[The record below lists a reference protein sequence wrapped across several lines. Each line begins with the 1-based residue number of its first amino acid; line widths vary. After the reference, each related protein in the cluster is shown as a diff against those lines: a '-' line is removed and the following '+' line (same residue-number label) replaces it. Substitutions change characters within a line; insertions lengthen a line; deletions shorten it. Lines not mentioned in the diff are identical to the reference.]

1 MQILSDALE
10 LRLTEELLRRSGQ
23 LPTPHLMV
31 DRRIVR
37 ANYRRL
43 LGALAP
49 GTVSYAVKANADPGI
64 LAALAAEGC
73 DFEVA
78 SEAEMRLALDAGATP
93 DRITSSNPVKP
104 PSFVAAAHAV
114 GVRAFAVDSP
124 AEVAK
129 IARHGP
135 GSEVYVRITV
145 DNSESA
151 WPLSRKHGADPCE
164 AVALLRDAGRHGL
177 HPIGVTFH
185 VGSQCLSPHAWRGA
199 LLHCARIWDEARRH
213 GIGLSLLNVGGGFP
227 VRHLTQ
233 VPEVEEIGQV
243 VRHHIRELFP
253 ADIRVTAEPGR
264 GLVGNAGVL
273 VAEVI
278 GLADRGDERWV
289 FLDAGVFNGLMETIG
304 GIRYEFLTERTGESR
319 IVTLAGPSCDSVDT
333 IQTGV
338 PLSDVEIGDRVYVM
352 AAGAYTLS
360 YASEFNGFARP
371 AVAYVDA

>member
-1 MQILSDALE
+1 MQTITDALE
-10 LRLTEELLRRSGQ
+10 LRLTEELLGRSRL

-49 GTVSYAVKANADPGI
+49 CTVSYAVKANPDPGI
-64 LAALAAEGC
+64 LATLAVEGC

-78 SEAEMRLALDAGATP
+78 SEAEMRLALDAGAAP
-93 DRITSSNPVKP
+93 GRITSSNPVKP
-104 PSFVAAAHAV
+104 PSFVAAARAV
-114 GVRAFAVDSP
+114 GVRAFAIDSP
-124 AEVAK
+124 AEVEK
-129 IARHGP
+129 IAHHAP
-135 GSEVYVRITV
+135 GSDVYVRIAV

-151 WPLSRKHGADPCE
+151 WPLSRKHGADPNE
-164 AVALLRDAGRHGL
+164 AIALLGGAARQGL

-199 LLHCARIWDEARRH
+199 LLHCARIWDEAERH
-213 GIGLSLLNVGGGFP
+213 GIALSLLNIGGGFP

-233 VPEVEEIGQV
+233 VPEAEEIGQV

-253 ADIRVTAEPGR
+253 ADIRVAAEPGR
-264 GLVGNAGVL
+264 GLVGSAGVL

-278 GLADRGDERWV
+278 GLADRGDERWA

-304 GIRYEFLTERTGESR
+304 GIRYEFLTERTAESR

-338 PLSDVEIGDRVYVM
+338 PMPEVEIGDRVYVM
-352 AAGAYTLS
+352 ATGAYTLS

-371 AVAYVDA
+371 TVAYVDP